1 MTISIRRAWCCV
13 GIVFCVRPTLE
24 REGDRDPSQSGSAD
38 AGRGASGYGYPLGV
52 FAASRVVVYVLL
64 AVAGWSSRAVGA
76 GLSFNAV
83 FSSLVQWDAS
93 WYRWIALH
101 GYDRVGAHG
110 HHANVMAFYPLY
122 PLAYRLVASLPG
134 PMSLWGSVLSS
145 VLFAVALCVLYRL
158 SLQRFDQPMARRTV
172 LYLAMSPL
180 SWVFSIPYSE
190 SLFLLLAL
198 VAFTLTAE
206 KRRWSGCVAASLAVL
221 TRPVGLALVPALAW
235 QIRRDRPR
243 FREYLPLLLPIV
255 AEVGFFAYAAWHTGD
270 ALSPIHS
277 QQHGWHRA
285 VSVLPVLVGHVLWA
299 DVIQHGQLRFLV
311 DIGFA
316 ILWCGLFVHAW
327 RMRLPGEYLIFA
339 ALAIL
344 LPTSAGLLVSIGRFG
359 TISFPFFWAL
369 ADLGRNHRAETLI
382 KTTFPLLAA
391 ALMYLAYGAATL
403 NP

>member
-1 MTISIRRAWCCV
+1 MWRTVEWTGRLSGRDRGWGPGEATI
-13 GIVFCVRPTLE
+13 GI
-24 REGDRDPSQSGSAD
+24 
-38 AGRGASGYGYPLGV
+38 SGYCYPLAV
-52 FAASRVVVYVLL
+52 FAASRVVVYLL
-64 AVAGWSSRAVGA
+64 VAVTTWLSPAGGSRF
-76 GLSFNAV
+76 SYNAL

-110 HHANVMAFYPLY
+110 HHANVMAFWPLY
-122 PLAYRLVASLPG
+122 PLAYRVGAMLPG
-134 PMSLWGSVLSS
+134 PMSLWGSFLSS
-145 VLFAVALCVLYRL
+145 ALFAVALCVLYRL
-158 SLQRFDQPMARRTV
+158 SLRRFDQPMAQRTV
-172 LYLAMSPL
+172 LYLAISPL
-180 SWVFSIPYSE
+180 TWVFSIPYSE

-198 VAFTLTAE
+198 LAFALTTE
-206 KRRWSGCVAASLAVL
+206 KRRWSGCVSAALAVL

-235 QIRRDRPR
+235 QIRRDHPR
-243 FREYLPLLLPIV
+243 LREYLPLLLPIM

-277 QQHGWHRA
+277 QQHGWHRV
-285 VSVLPVLVGHVLWA
+285 VSMLPLVVGHVLWT

-327 RMRLPGEYLIFA
+327 RMRLPAEYVIFA

-369 ADLGRNHRAETLI
+369 ADLGRNRRADTLI

-391 ALMYLAYGAATL
+391 ALIYLAYGAATL